1 MDENVDGDPR
11 IWFHAQNVEHHFN
24 ITDLVVKNIIQDYE
38 KSDYS
43 VYDFVYKYRTTPKLV

>member
-24 ITDLVVKNIIQDYE
+24 ISDLVVKNIIQDYDSSD
-38 KSDYS
+38 SDY
-43 VYDFVYKYRTTPKLV
+43 VRYYRTTPKLV